1 MKINMS
7 LKGFRVVNGILLS
20 ALLFAAGN
28 YYFDW
33 GLVGSAGKPV
43 MSGILLLFVLLLA
56 LVPHKVA
63 REMDAEDEAQLEKER
78 EWERTRDKS
87 NDQAET
93 EKLRAAIGM
102 PPNNSLER
110 TREG

>member
-7 LKGFRVVNGILLS
+7 LKGFRVANGILLS

-28 YYFDW
+28 YYLDW
-33 GLVGSAGKPV
+33 GLLGSADKAV
-43 MSGILLLFVLLLA
+43 MSGIVLLFVLLLA
-56 LVPHKVA
+56 LVPHNVA

-87 NDQAET
+87 DDQAET
-93 EKLRAAIGM
+93 ERLRAAIGM
-102 PPNNSLER
+102 PPNKSFER
-110 TREG
+110 TRGG